1 MPVYLNTFEVWQ
13 EYGGPEEGGWW
24 YEAGRPVQSVLIS
37 QEELEEWLDSQ
48 DPQELAKMRQHA
60 TLAYTEGRSP
70 TPRDTGFGGYTFAP
84 GSDEPL
90 AYYKDDDFRS
100 WFEDCYAQPFP
111 QERPYY
117 C

>member
-1 MPVYLNTFEVWQ
+1 MAVYLNTFEVWQ
-13 EYGGPEEGGWW
+13 AYGGPEEGGWW
-24 YEAGRPVQSVLIS
+24 YSAGTPVQSVFLS
-37 QEELEEWLDSQ
+37 DDDLDEWLDSQ
-48 DPQELAKMRQHA
+48 DPEELDRLRQGA
-60 TLAYTEGRSP
+60 TMTYTRGLPP
-70 TPRDTGFGGYTFAP
+70 TPRDTGYGGYVFCP

-90 AYYKDDDFRS
+90 AHYQDNDFRS